1 MHLNNINKKNA
12 FLAAAAAVLHM
23 AYYLSL
29 TGTILPSGARQQSC
43 WCSFRYIC
51 DDIVLNIKTLAL
63 SVIEADFFPKK
74 YKRHV

>member
-1 MHLNNINKKNA
+1 MHFNNINKKNA

-43 WCSFRYIC
+43 
-51 DDIVLNIKTLAL
+51 
-63 SVIEADFFPKK
+63 
-74 YKRHV
+74 